1 MPLDDNSLLLNP
13 KTNSTSTGLD
23 GKGKVLVGRVVNIF
37 LEKTNDD
44 NLGAIEVQP
53 VYPEDQ
59 TTIVAYPFFPNSTSY
74 PLLEEIV
81 LLNKLPSE
89 FLGVSEA
96 SEKYYYMGVVNIWN
110 NPHVNFYPSPRT
122 TDGNIPKTENKSYQ
136 EISAGSTINIDENL
150 SSNFPATQGT
160 FEERDNIHPLQP
172 YLGDTIYQGRFGN
185 SIRFGSTNKTLK
197 GKGIN
202 DWSDWKGEDSQIFG
216 KKVPNKTGDPI
227 IILRNGQP
235 ILKSKLPRNPWTPI
249 DEQINWDLSSIYM
262 TSNQQIPI
270 SVNSFS
276 TNSFK
281 GSSPPA
287 EPNTFAGG
295 PQVIIRADRLVFNAR
310 QDSILLSAERSVH
323 LSSNESLNFDTKNF
337 IIDVGQNI
345 KLGSSEAS
353 QSLILGDKFLFDLN
367 KVMSELSFLCKMLQS
382 EQIWPVGVPVPAA
395 NVIAAATTCEGL
407 ITTFQQRIE
416 SYKSKTSF
424 TD

>member
-53 VYPEDQ
+53 VYPENQ

-122 TDGNIPKTENKSYQ
+122 TNGNIPKTENKSYQ

-185 SIRFGSTNKTLK
+185 SIRLGSTANPANTSWSSV
-197 GKGIN
+197 GKN
-202 DWSDWKGEDSQIFG
+202 
-216 KKVPNKTGDPI
+216 GDPI
-227 IILRNGQP
+227 MVLRNGQP
-235 ILKSKLPRNPWTPI
+235 TDTSQLPSNSWEPI
-249 DEQINWDLSSIYM
+249 TENINNDKSSIYL
-262 TSNQQIPI
+262 TSTQKIPI
-270 SVNSFS
+270 SAANVKYDSYTTSENEVP
-276 TNSFK
+276 TTPDVYT
-281 GSSPPA
+281 GD
-287 EPNTFAGG
+287 
-295 PQVIIRADRLVFNAR
+295 QVIINSGRLLFNTKS
-310 QDSILLSAERSVH
+310 DHILLSSQRTISFGAQKGF
-323 LSSNESLNFDTKNF
+323 NFDTKANF
-337 IIDVGQNI
+337 VVDVGTNI
-345 KLGSSEAS
+345 KLGSKTAS

-367 KVMSELSFLCKMLQS
+367 QVMESLSFLCKMLQS

-395 NVIAAATTCEGL
+395 NIIAAATTCEGL

>member
-13 KTNSTSTGLD
+13 KTDSTSTGLD

-37 LEKTNDD
+37 LEETNDD

-53 VYPEDQ
+53 VYPENQ

-122 TDGNIPKTENKSYQ
+122 TNGNIPKTENKSYQ
-136 EISAGSTINIDENL
+136 EISAGSTIRIDENL

-185 SIRFGSTNKTLK
+185 SIRFGSTNKTSK
-197 GKGIN
+197 NKGIN
-202 DWSDWKGEDSQIFG
+202 NWSDWKGKDSQIFG

-270 SVNSFS
+270 SVNSFN

-287 EPNTFAGG
+287 EPSKFAGG

-337 IIDVGQNI
+337 IVDVKQNI
-345 KLGSSEAS
+345 KLGSSGAS
-353 QSLILGDKFLFDLN
+353 QSLILGDKFLFNLDQ
-367 KVMSELSFLCKMLQS
+367 VMTSLSFLCKMLQN
-382 EQIWPVGVPVPAA
+382 QNIWPAGAPVPAA
-395 NVIAAATTCEGL
+395 DVIAAAVACEGL
-407 ITTFQQRIE
+407 INTFQAQVE

>member
-1 MPLDDNSLLLNP
+1 MLDDNRLSTNK
-13 KTNSTSTGLD
+13 KTNPNLNILD
-23 GKGKVLVGRVVNIF
+23 FRDDVIIGRVKNIF
-37 LEKTNDD
+37 LEKTDDD
-44 NLGAIEVQP
+44 NLGSIEIQP

-59 TTIVAYPFFPNSTSY
+59 TTIIAFPFFPNTTSY

-81 LLNKLPSE
+81 LCKKLPSE
-89 FLGVSEA
+89 FLGVSEG
-96 SEKYYYMGVVNIWN
+96 STKYYYMGVVNIWN

-122 TDGNIPKTENKSYQ
+122 TNGNIPISERKTYK
-136 EISAGSTINIDENL
+136 EIAIGSTIKIDSNIPE
-150 SSNFPATQGT
+150 NFPSIQGT

-172 YLGDTIYQGRFGN
+172 YSGDTIHQGRFGN

-202 DWSDWKGEDSQIFG
+202 DWSDWKGKDSQIFG

-281 GSSPPA
+281 GFSRPA
-287 EPNTFAGG
+287 DPNRFAGG

-310 QDSILLSAERSVH
+310 QDSILSSAERSVH

-337 IIDVGQNI
+337 IIDVSQNI
-345 KLGSSEAS
+345 KLGSSGAS
-353 QSLILGDKFLFDLN
+353 QPLILGDKFLFNLDQ
-367 KVMSELSFLCKMLQS
+367 VMTSLSFLCKMLQN
-382 EQIWPVGVPVPAA
+382 QNIWPAGVSVPAA
-395 NVIAAATTCEGL
+395 DVIAAAVTCEGL
-407 ITTFQQRIE
+407 INTFQAQVE

>member
-1 MPLDDNSLLLNP
+1 MLDENSLLINP
-13 KTNSTSTGLD
+13 KTNTTSPILD
-23 GKGKVLVGRVVNIF
+23 GKDKVVVGRVVNIF
-37 LEKTNDD
+37 LEGTDDD
-44 NLGAIEVQP
+44 NLGAIEVHP
-53 VYPEDQ
+53 VYPENQ

-136 EISAGSTINIDENL
+136 EISAGSTIKIDETL
-150 SSNFPATQGT
+150 SDNFPATQGT

-172 YLGDTIYQGRFGN
+172 YLGDNIYQGRFGN
-185 SIRFGSTNKTLK
+185 SIRFGSTNKTPK

-202 DWSDWKGEDSQIFG
+202 DWSNWKAEDSQIFG

-235 ILKSKLPRNPWTPI
+235 PLKSKLPRNPWTPI

-270 SVNSFS
+270 KVNSFS

-281 GSSPPA
+281 GSSPPSD
-287 EPNTFAGG
+287 PNKFAGG
-295 PQVIIRADRLVFNAR
+295 PQVIISANRLVFNAR
-310 QDSILLSAERSVH
+310 QDSILLSAEKSVH

-337 IIDVGQNI
+337 IIDVSQNI
-345 KLGSSEAS
+345 KLGSSGAS
-353 QSLILGDKFLFDLN
+353 QPLILGNKFLFNLDQ
-367 KVMSELSFLCKMLQS
+367 VMTSLSFLCKMLQN
-382 EQIWPVGVPVPAA
+382 QNIWPAGASVPAA
-395 NVIAAATTCEGL
+395 DIIAAAVACEGL
-407 ITTFQQRIE
+407 INTFQSQVE